1 MEMKK
6 ESYETIGDRIEITFA
21 NIEFQQ
27 GYAMWDDIEKLEN
40 VVQQLKDGK
49 RLSDPFEFVLG
60 PHKT

>member
-6 ESYETIGDRIEITFA
+6 ESYYTIGDRIEITVS

-40 VVQQLKDGK
+40 VVQ
-49 RLSDPFEFVLG
+49 
-60 PHKT
+60 